1 MKISNLIEL
10 LQKCKQDADVEFAY
24 ASDDTTCGTSIEHV
38 VQIVFFGDEIREA
51 SCLVQLQAE

>member
-1 MKISNLIEL
+1 MKVSELIGL
-10 LQKCKQDADVEFAY
+10 LQKCEQDADVEFAY
-24 ASDDTTCGTSIEHV
+24 ASDEATCGTSIDHV